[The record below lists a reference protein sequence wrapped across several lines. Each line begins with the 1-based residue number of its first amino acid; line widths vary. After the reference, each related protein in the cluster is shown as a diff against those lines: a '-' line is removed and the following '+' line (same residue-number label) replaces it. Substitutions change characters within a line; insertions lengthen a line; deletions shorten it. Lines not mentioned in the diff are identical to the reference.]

1 MYYSELINIDEL
13 IGSVRKLQKI
23 PDENKLQKISEVLS
37 KIDGDHDGS
46 IKLDTVLKVSNMH
59 FFYSKLINCSYIF
72 FLGNRTYWH

>member
-46 IKLDTVLKVSNMH
+46 IKLDTVLKVNNMH
-59 FFYSKLINCSYIF
+59 FFLFKTMINFSYIF
-72 FLGNRTYWH
+72 FF